1 MDRRAFLKRLGFGGA
16 GAVAVGAP
24 VGAYFIGDHEGEKRE
39 LGAYS
44 SSVGAGGGHGHADIW
59 WSVDANEKVLALT
72 FDDGPT
78 EQFTSRVLDML
89 EQYDVTASFFLIGE
103 LVERRPDDVRRAIEA
118 GHEVANHTFDHYS
131 AAKQTSAELRR
142 TMERGA
148 DAVAEILGERPRW
161 FRPVKGHITGALMRT
176 ASDLGHDVAV
186 WTYGRGPAAGEPGQ
200 IGDQDV
206 SGIEQYMI
214 DHVEDGAIVI
224 LHDGIG
230 RSAFEWSGVDE
241 QLVRQREAELQ
252 ALPAVLE
259 RYLANGF
266 RFLTI
271 SELIDGYGRTDQSA
285 TPPGST

>member
-1 MDRRAFLKRLGFGGA
+1 VDRRVFLKRLGLGGA

-24 VGAYFIGDHEGEKRE
+24 VGGYFIGDHTGEQRE

-44 SSVGAGGGHGHADIW
+44 TSVVAGEGRGHANIW
-59 WSVDANEKVLALT
+59 WSVSANEKVLALT

-78 EQFTSRVLDML
+78 EQFTGRVLDVL
-89 EQYDVTASFFLIGE
+89 DRYHVPASFFLIGE
-103 LVERRPDDVRRAIEA
+103 MVHRRPDDVRRAVDA

-131 AAKQTSAELRR
+131 AAKQKPDEVRR

-148 DAVAEILGERPRW
+148 DAIATVIGHRPRW
-161 FRPVKGHITGALMRT
+161 FRPVKGHITGAVLRT

-186 WTYGRGPAAGEPGQ
+186 WTYGRAPAAGEPDQ
-200 IGDQDV
+200 IGDEDV
-206 SGIEQYMI
+206 EGIQRYMI
-214 DHVEDGAIVI
+214 EHVEQGAIVI

-241 QLVRQREAELQ
+241 QLVRQREAELH

-259 RYLANGF
+259 RYLADGY

-271 SELIDGYGRTDQSA
+271 SELIDQYGTDSSQA
-285 TPPGST
+285 PGTADT